1 MTALTRIVGGF
12 GSDWNLEIATY
23 CAREWSCQLSC
34 ETIPIGTGIFSAEV
48 RSSTFCG
55 RMKNRN
61 AAESSSTNYP
71 RAELSH
77 SRYSIDVG
85 SKRQPLLFTL
95 DESPSSTEPSG
106 HDVSIGV
113 GRSVEEFRGMITAL
127 APWFGSN
134 RMLGPEVG
142 RHVERC
148 EWVGIPFAGGMCEV
162 PHIPA
167 RTIVVNDLHNAIITL
182 ARVTADDALG
192 PALYRKLRR
201 KLLHP
206 TELHE
211 VQDQCRL
218 IEASIDE
225 TRDQVSA
232 ELMLDWAEHYF
243 TAVWMARASEAGTD
257 RELDASLALRW
268 EAGGGDSAKRYQNA
282 IRSLNDWRR
291 TLRRATF
298 STLDVFAF
306 LEKCKDVPKHGI
318 YCDQPFPGPGDKYKH
333 KFDDAKT
340 ARLAKRLAE
349 FQNARIVCRF
359 YDHPLVRKSYPE
371 SLWMWHHLSGRKQ
384 TNKKAPEVLLVR
396 N

>member
-1 MTALTRIVGGF
+1 MSWLGWKRSQVK
-12 GSDWNLEIATY
+12 S
-23 CAREWSCQLSC
+23 
-34 ETIPIGTGIFSAEV
+34 PSAE
-48 RSSTFCG
+48 SL
-55 RMKNRN
+55 N
-61 AAESSSTNYP
+61 
-71 RAELSH
+71 
-77 SRYSIDVG
+77 SRYDVRVE
-85 SKRQPLLFTL
+85 SERQPLLFTP
-95 DESPSSTEPSG
+95 DENLSSSEPSG
-106 HDVSIGV
+106 QNVSIDV

-142 RHVERC
+142 RHLERC

-162 PHIPA
+162 PHIAA
-167 RTIVVNDLHNAIITL
+167 RTVVVNDIHQAIINL
-182 ARVTADDALG
+182 GRVTSDAKLG
-192 PALYRKLRR
+192 PQLYRTLRR

-206 TELHE
+206 TDLDDA
-211 VQDQCRL
+211 QDRCKL

-225 TRDQVSA
+225 TRDQVSD
-232 ELMLDWAEHYF
+232 ELMMDWAEHYF

-257 RELDASLALRW
+257 REFDASLALRW
-268 EAGGGDSAKRYQNA
+268 DAGGGDSAKRYQNA

-340 ARLAKRLAE
+340 ASLAKRLAE
-349 FQNARIVCRF
+349 FQLARVVCRF
-359 YDHPLVRKSYPE
+359 YDHPLVRKLYPE
-371 SLWMWHHLSGRKQ
+371 SLWKWHHLSGRKQ
-384 TNKKAPEVLLVR
+384 TNKKAPEVLLVK